1 MTCSCCLGHATS
13 KDHKISISKWL
24 TGDAEMCVYL
34 TGTFFSLLALK
45 WCASL
50 HGMQASPGSLETQ
63 HLHFL
68 SLSGLESQ
76 KKKEGRPWQ
85 SQLIAFV
92 RPQCSEGESVAEDR
106 KPSQS
111 TRLQA
116 RHAHVYLS
124 TPIRFAVRQ
133 KLTQN

>member
-1 MTCSCCLGHATS
+1 MTCSCCLGQATS
-13 KDHKISISKWL
+13 KDRKISISKWL

-85 SQLIAFV
+85 SQLVAFV
-92 RPQCSEGESVAEDR
+92 RPQCSEGVWLRTGSHQRAPGS
-106 KPSQS
+106 KPD
-111 TRLQA
+111 TRTSICRPQ
-116 RHAHVYLS
+116 
-124 TPIRFAVRQ
+124 FALLYSR
-133 KLTQN
+133 N